1 MLTDSH
7 VHLDLAEYAADLPL
21 VLARSRAAGVRRWI
35 VPAIDSTH
43 WPHLLELHRQQPA
56 LYYALGLHPWFLQA
70 EPESAL
76 LQLESLLRS
85 SPEGLVAIGECGLD
99 GAIEVPM
106 TLQLHY
112 LERQLQLACE
122 LDLPLILHCRRAH
135 NELLALLG
143 RHRPARG
150 GVIHGFSGSRQQ
162 AEHYWALGFHLGVG
176 GVITYERAQKSRK
189 AIAAMP
195 LAALLLET
203 DGPTMPLNGYQG
215 ERNEPARVAQ
225 VLSALAQLRDE
236 PEGELAAQIE
246 RNVARL
252 FALPEFC

>member
-1 MLTDSH
+1 MLTDTH
-7 VHLDLAEYAADLPL
+7 VHLDLEEYAADLPQ
-21 VLARSRAAGVRRWI
+21 VLARSRAAGVGRWI
-35 VPAIDSTH
+35 VPAIASAH
-43 WPHLLELHRQQPA
+43 WPQLRELHQQHPA

-70 EPESAL
+70 EPETAL
-76 LQLESLLRS
+76 AQLEQWLRAA
-85 SPEGLVAIGECGLD
+85 PEGLVAVGECGLD

-106 TLQLHY
+106 VRQQHY

-122 LDLPLILHCRRAH
+122 LRLPLILHCRRAH

-143 RHRPARG
+143 RYRPPRG

-176 GVITYERAQKSRK
+176 GVITYERAQKSRR

-195 LAALLLET
+195 VAALLLET
-203 DGPTMPLNGYQG
+203 DGPTMPLSGYQG

-225 VLSALAQLRDE
+225 VLSALAQLRNE
-236 PEGELAAQIE
+236 PEAELATQIE
-246 RNVARL
+246 QNVARL
-252 FALPEFC
+252 FALPLRY